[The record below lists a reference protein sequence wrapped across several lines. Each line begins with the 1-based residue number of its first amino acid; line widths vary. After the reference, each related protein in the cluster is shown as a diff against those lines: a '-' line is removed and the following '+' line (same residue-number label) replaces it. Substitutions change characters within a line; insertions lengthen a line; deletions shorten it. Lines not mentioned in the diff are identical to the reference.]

1 MRNHDVDTSLAPTDK
16 SERGFQGGSSQL
28 QELLM
33 ESVMFQ
39 TARRLPDGFP
49 DLQIVGME
57 DEKTGRAGEK
67 PKPWQRDDYR
77 GDEEVKWV
85 DELQKGGEMTT
96 AEKRV
101 GEALATLRQNEI
113 NDAKK
118 ALENTT
124 VEQVQK
130 YFDDNFDKISKGDG
144 GINADDLADALT
156 NAKTAQERAMVLYMA
171 ANFEKVKYAH
181 DDVGPDSWQDVGKRD
196 IENLTEIKDMP

>member
-1 MRNHDVDTSLAPTDK
+1 MKNHDVDTSLAPTDK
-16 SERGFQGGSSQL
+16 SERGFQGASSQL

-33 ESVMFQ
+33 EPVKFQ
-39 TARRLPDGFP
+39 SAGKMPEGFP

-57 DEKTGRAGEK
+57 DEKTDRAGEK

-77 GDEEVKWV
+77 GEEEVNWV
-85 DELQKGGEMTT
+85 DGLQKGGEMTT

-118 ALENTT
+118 ALEHTT

-144 GINADDLADALT
+144 GISANDLGDALT
-156 NAKTAQERAMVLYMA
+156 NAKNAEERAMVLYMA
-171 ANFEKVKYAH
+171 ANFEKAKYAH
-181 DDVGPDSWQDVGKRD
+181 DDVGPDSWQDVGKND
-196 IENLTEIKDMP
+196 VENLTKIKDMP